1 MPDTRRSST
10 AQAQAGLRS
19 ARLVAWGNAWLA
31 GATSLDEAA
40 AEVTGRDDG
49 IHRVHGLGAGDG
61 AGDGVGAGEHGVE
74 AVTVS
79 LGRLRARGVRRLRLV
94 LPVPADPS
102 GLPGPPPFNTAALSA
117 GEAVLTVGGEP
128 LGLLPEVHGP
138 DRPGCA
144 VAWRAWRVNP
154 TRALAAADV
163 AAPDLAA
170 ADAALSGA
178 VRDVTAALL
187 AMDVAR
193 WHPEVA
199 EAVAGIRNGRC
210 GPGLAP
216 GYPPR
221 AHRVLAQAERL
232 AHVAALA
239 LSGPGA
245 AVSAREIEARRE
257 ALRPLERAIRR
268 ARVAA
273 YNSPCEPPCEPE
285 TDGLTG
291 GGRVTGG

>member
-10 AQAQAGLRS
+10 AQVQAGLRS

-40 AEVTGRDDG
+40 AEVNGRDDG
-49 IHRVHGLGAGDG
+49 IHRVHGLGACTGDG
-61 AGDGVGAGEHGVE
+61 DGGVE

-79 LGRLRARGVRRLRLV
+79 LGRLRSRGVHRLRLV
-94 LPVPADPS
+94 LPVPGDPS
-102 GLPGPPPFNTAALSA
+102 GLPGPPAFNTAALSA

-144 VAWRAWRVNP
+144 VAWRVWRVNP

-163 AAPDLAA
+163 APDLAA

-187 AMDVAR
+187 GMDVAR

-210 GPGLAP
+210 GHGLAP
-216 GYPPR
+216 GYAPR
-221 AHRVLAQAERL
+221 AHRVLAEAERL

-273 YNSPCEPPCEPE
+273 YNSPCEP
-285 TDGLTG
+285 
-291 GGRVTGG
+291 

>member
-1 MPDTRRSST
+1 MPDTRRSRT

-40 AEVTGRDDG
+40 AEVNGRDDG
-49 IHRVHGLGAGDG
+49 IHRVHGLGARIGDG
-61 AGDGVGAGEHGVE
+61 DGGVE

-94 LPVPADPS
+94 LPVPGDPS

-144 VAWRAWRVNP
+144 VAWRVWPVSP

-163 AAPDLAA
+163 AAPDLAT
-170 ADAALSGA
+170 ADAALAGA

-199 EAVAGIRNGRC
+199 EAVAGIRAGRC

-239 LSGPGA
+239 LASPGA

-273 YNSPCEPPCEPE
+273 YNSPCEPE
-285 TDGLTG
+285 TDGRIG
-291 GGRVTGG
+291 GGRITGG